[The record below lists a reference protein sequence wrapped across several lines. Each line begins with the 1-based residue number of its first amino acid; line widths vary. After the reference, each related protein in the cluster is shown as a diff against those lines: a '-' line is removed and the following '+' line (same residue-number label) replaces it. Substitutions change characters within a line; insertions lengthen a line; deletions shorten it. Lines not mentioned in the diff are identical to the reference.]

1 MSERLMGWTSNIQ
14 LPKALNRFEVLFSDD
29 DLRLT
34 CHSASVPT
42 FTVGETP
49 ISRMHNV
56 YKVAGAQI
64 KFDKVDFKFYDFV
77 DNKAGRKIDD
87 WWKQV
92 YDINTSLM
100 GFPGQ
105 YKRNLTLLMY
115 GPDHSVVES
124 WLLVGCFP
132 TSITRQPLDW
142 KTGDQVQEVSL
153 SVSIDEAKLVLSAG
167 V

>member
-1 MSERLMGWTSNIQ
+1 MSERLMGWTSNVQ

-34 CHSASVPT
+34 CHSASIPT

-132 TSITRQPLDW
+132 TSITRQALDW